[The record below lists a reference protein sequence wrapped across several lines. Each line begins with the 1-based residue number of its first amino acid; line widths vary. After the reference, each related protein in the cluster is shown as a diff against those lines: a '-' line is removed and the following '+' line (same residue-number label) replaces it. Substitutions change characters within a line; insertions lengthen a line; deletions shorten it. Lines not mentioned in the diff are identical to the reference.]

1 MTAIRLPNIIR
12 GASFEIEVDGQGVL
26 AYEGESLATVLMAA
40 GVRAFAF
47 HTEPHTPSRLF
58 CGMGTCQQCLVTID
72 NMPNCQACR
81 TIVRPDMKVETAHD
95 K

>member
-12 GASFEIEVDGQGVL
+12 GASFEIDVDGQKVL

-40 GVRAFAF
+40 GVRDFAL
-47 HTEPHTPSRLF
+47 HEEPHAPSRLF
-58 CGMGTCQQCLVTID
+58 CGMGTCHQCLVTID
-72 NMPNCQACR
+72 GLPNCQACR
-81 TIVRPDMKVETAHD
+81 TITRPGMKVETGHG

>member
-12 GASFEIEVDGQGVL
+12 GAPFEIEVDGQRVL

-40 GVRAFAF
+40 GVRAFAS
-47 HTEPHTPSRLF
+47 HAGPHAPSRLF
-58 CGMGTCQQCLVTID
+58 CGMGTCQQCLVTIND
-72 NMPNCQACR
+72 MPNCQACR
-81 TIVRPDMKVETAHD
+81 TIAQPGMKVETVHD

>member
-1 MTAIRLPNIIR
+1 MTASRLPNIGR
-12 GASFEIEVDGQGVL
+12 GVSFEIEVDGQKVL
-26 AYEGESLATVLMAA
+26 AYEGESLATVLMTA
-40 GVRAFAF
+40 GIRAFAF
-47 HTEPHTPSRLF
+47 HPEPHAPSRLF

-81 TIVRPDMKVETAHD
+81 TIVQPGMKVETAHD